1 MAYDLLTSI
10 SQDADERA
18 RFRARRKFQMD
29 MEHNRIVAFEEGE
42 IKGRREE
49 KFDLAKNMLA
59 DGLSLDQIVRI
70 TSLTSEQVGS
80 LRIGD

>member
-29 MEHNRIVAFEEGE
+29 LQHNLIVSREEGKLDGKLE
-42 IKGRREE
+42 DAR
-49 KFDLAKNMLA
+49 NMLA
-59 DGLSLDQIVRI
+59 GGIPMEAVVKITGLSPDKIQRLVN
-70 TSLTSEQVGS
+70 
-80 LRIGD
+80 